1 MNKDK
6 AKVCTPNAKPLNVT
20 TTTEKPKEKKSVED
34 LVVSLRQELHVLYES
49 LKDKNEQLTSLEKDV
64 RDRDISI
71 RYLKSEYKKLK
82 DSTNVTNGNSR
93 KSPANDGQDTL
104 NGDKNNGDH
113 QPDDIIQK
121 MQKDLKD
128 REYLIKELNKKII
141 RLSDNLIFVQKE
153 SLSKDDRMEEMQ
165 HEVDKFRQ
173 VVREINNFLTIT
185 LLTNWVIP
193 LQIGSSFHK
202 SYYGAT

>member
-1 MNKDK
+1 MFQNMNKDK
-6 AKVCTPNAKPLNVT
+6 AKVCTPNAKPVNVT
-20 TTTEKPKEKKSVED
+20 ATTTEKPKEKKSVED
-34 LVVSLRQELHVLYES
+34 LVVSLRQELRVLYES
-49 LKDKNEQLTSLEKDV
+49 LKDKNEQLACLEKDV

-82 DSTNVTNGNSR
+82 DSTTVTNGNSR

-104 NGDKNNGDH
+104 NGYKNNDDH

-153 SLSKDDRMEEMQ
+153 SLSKDDRLEEMQ

-173 VVREINNFLTIT
+173 VVREILNFLTIT
-185 LLTNWVIP
+185 LLTNLVIP
-193 LQIGSSFHK
+193 L
-202 SYYGAT
+202 

>member
-6 AKVCTPNAKPLNVT
+6 AKVCTPNVKPLNVT
-20 TTTEKPKEKKSVED
+20 TTTEKPKKSVED

-49 LKDKNEQLTSLEKDV
+49 LKDKNEQLASLEKDV

-82 DSTNVTNGNSR
+82 DSTTVTNGNSR

-104 NGDKNNGDH
+104 NGDH

-153 SLSKDDRMEEMQ
+153 SLSKDDRMDEMQ

-173 VVREINNFLTIT
+173 VVREI
-185 LLTNWVIP
+185 
-193 LQIGSSFHK
+193 
-202 SYYGAT
+202 